1 MSSESIHLDQYMKLT
16 GMAGTGGQAKLLIQD
31 GQVRV
36 NGEVV
41 TRRKRKL
48 VPGDQVS
55 LGDQTRTV
63 ELED

>member
-16 GMAGTGGQAKLLIQD
+16 GMAGTGGQANLLIQD